1 MKGNVTYLDSSAI
14 VKRYVKEVGGDY
26 VRQLYLGAYA
36 GEVRLAFSVW
46 NVGEV
51 LGVLDKARRRI
62 MLDNHAYI
70 TARRRFLSETRRMAK
85 LGILVLVPLS
95 KNILVAAWKYIE
107 EYHIYQAD
115 AVQLVSA
122 KRVACKEFVTGD
134 KELHEVVLS
143 EGLKSTYL
151 G

>member
-1 MKGNVTYLDSSAI
+1 
-14 VKRYVKEVGGDY
+14 
-26 VRQLYLGAYA
+26 
-36 GEVRLAFSVW
+36 
-46 NVGEV
+46 
-51 LGVLDKARRRI
+51 
-62 MLDNHAYI
+62 
-70 TARRRFLSETRRMAK
+70 
-85 LGILVLVPLS
+85 
-95 KNILVAAWKYIE
+95 LVAAWKYIE